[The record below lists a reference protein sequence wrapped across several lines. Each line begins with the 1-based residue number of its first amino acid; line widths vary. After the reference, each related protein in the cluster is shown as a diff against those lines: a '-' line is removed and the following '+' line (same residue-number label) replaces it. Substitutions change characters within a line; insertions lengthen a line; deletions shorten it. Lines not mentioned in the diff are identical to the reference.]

1 MPTIFLVHPN
11 IVRSTGILCSATA
24 IPSLATKTKASTIK
38 LSVRVRCSAATCPA
52 SPRFPTSRNPHN
64 RAESPKSSFNE
75 CVFWVV
81 RARYGV
87 KGGATTLPTKPDQ
100 RDSGKHEEIYIP
112 SCEIVLSREKKNT
125 SSVS

>member
-1 MPTIFLVHPN
+1 MPTIFRVHPN

-38 LSVRVRCSAATCPA
+38 LSAATCPA

-81 RARYGV
+81 RASYGV
-87 KGGATTLPTKPDQ
+87 KGGATTVLTKPDQ
-100 RDSGKHEEIYIP
+100 RDSGKHDEIYIP

-125 SSVS
+125 SSVA